1 MNYYYLLFSLI
12 FCIQS
17 MNAQSSFIAHFKC
30 DTNIKVDSLLQDI
43 IYIEDDAIEINNRL
57 TYNWKVYSTDWYNE
71 KGLLE
76 KNELHNFDVQQI
88 HAPINRMTRYF
99 YDDNGNILLKL
110 IGTRQAFLGIRKFGE
125 EYDED
130 YVFQLRNKMTAE
142 PTSLSMVTYDYDLEE
157 RMIYVNQKNKLS
169 RKIQFDENKN
179 EVLSEHYRSG
189 RISTNL
195 KKYDSGNLI
204 EQVSFNNEN
213 QDTATWFYTY
223 DVENRIQ
230 SLELVKND
238 SIIQQK
244 LYEYPEED
252 ISIEK
257 SIINNEV
264 SSTITLQASSENQFL
279 DFSFEKALREN
290 ISSIRFNNAKGD
302 VIKIYTFLQDGKRI
316 RITEHHIEYYE

>member
-1 MNYYYLLFSLI
+1 MKKD
-12 FCIQS
+12 C
-17 MNAQSSFIAHFKC
+17 
-30 DTNIKVDSLLQDI
+30 
-43 IYIEDDAIEINNRL
+43 
-57 TYNWKVYSTDWYNE
+57 WK
-71 KGLLE
+71 

-88 HAPINRMTRYF
+88 YAPINRMTRYF

-130 YVFQLRNKMTAE
+130 YVFQLRNKMTAQ

-179 EVLSEHYRSG
+179 EVFSEHYRSG

-195 KKYDSGNLI
+195 KKYERGNLI
-204 EQVSFNNEN
+204 EQVNFNNEK
-213 QDTATWFYTY
+213 QDTATWYYTY
-223 DVENRIQ
+223 DIENRIQ

-238 SIIQQK
+238 SVIQQK

-302 VIKIYTFLQDGKRI
+302 VIKIYTLLPNGQRI